1 MLLNLYQSVE
11 GNGSMLPKFLESLG
25 DTLAKEWVSKVFT
38 PAFVFWFG
46 GFLSWVLHAPANWN
60 TLEQWLNQKTLVQPL
75 TTLIVA
81 LVVIATSAIV
91 IQQFELPV
99 LRLLEGYWPRWLQP
113 LRQRLIKGQRLKAE
127 RAEKHFQ
134 SLATKGIQNLAP
146 EEADEYVQLDWQLK
160 QTPTQSDRLMPT
172 QLGNILRAA
181 ERRPLEKYGL
191 EAVIC
196 FPRLWL
202 LLPNEVKTEL
212 TEARARL
219 NLMVRVWLWSLLFL
233 MWSVWAWWAIPI
245 GLLSAF
251 LADRWMLDAAAIYGD
266 LVESTFDLHRIA
278 LYKSLRF
285 PLPKNPTEEQ
295 QTGRALTD
303 YLWRGF
309 TEPEPNFENLE

>member
-1 MLLNLYQSVE
+1 
-11 GNGSMLPKFLESLG
+11 MLPKFLESLG
-25 DTLAKEWVSKVFT
+25 DTLAKEWVAKVFT

-46 GFLSWVLHAPANWN
+46 GLLSWALHSQANWN

-75 TTLIVA
+75 TTLTAA
-81 LVVIATSAIV
+81 LLAVVTSAIAV
-91 IQQFELPV
+91 QQFELPV

-113 LRQRLIKGQRLKAE
+113 IRRQMIKRQKLKTEKAE
-127 RAEKHFQ
+127 KRFQ
-134 SLATKGIQNLAP
+134 ALASKGIESLTP

-160 QTPTQSDRLMPT
+160 QTPTQGDRLMPT

-191 EAVIC
+191 ESVIC

-202 LLPNEVKTEL
+202 LLPTEVKTEL

-219 NLMVRVWLWSLLFL
+219 NTMARVWVWSILF
-233 MWSVWAWWAIPI
+233 WVWTVWAWWATPI
-245 GLLSAF
+245 GLLSAL
-251 LADRWMLDAAAIYGD
+251 LAHRWLLNAAAIYGD
-266 LVESTFDLHRIA
+266 LVESAFDLHRTA

-285 PLPKNPTEEQ
+285 PLPRNPTEEH

-309 TEPEPNFENLE
+309 TEPEPTFENPEK

>member
-1 MLLNLYQSVE
+1 
-11 GNGSMLPKFLESLG
+11 MLPKFLDSLG
-25 DTLAKEWVSKVFT
+25 DTLAKEWVAKVFT

-46 GFLSWVLHAPANWN
+46 GLLTWALHSPANWN
-60 TLEQWLNQKTLVQPL
+60 TLEQWLSQKTLVQPL
-75 TTLIVA
+75 TTLIVG
-81 LVVIATSAIV
+81 LLILATSAIAV
-91 IQQFELPV
+91 QQFELPI
-99 LRLLEGYWPRWLQP
+99 LRLLEGYWPRWMQP
-113 LRQRLIKGQRLKAE
+113 LKKRLIKKQKLKAE
-127 RAEKHFQ
+127 QAEKRFQ
-134 SLATKGIQNLAP
+134 ALATKGIGRLTP

-160 QTPTQSDRLMPT
+160 QTPTESDRLMPT

-191 EAVIC
+191 ESVIC

-219 NLMVRVWLWSLLFL
+219 NTMVRVWTWALLFL
-233 MWSVWAWWAIPI
+233 IWGVWTWWAIPVGI
-245 GLLSAF
+245 LSAL
-251 LADRWMLDAAAIYGD
+251 LAHRWMLNAAATYGD
-266 LVESTFDLHRIA
+266 LVESAFDLHRTA
-278 LYKSLRF
+278 LYQSLRF

-309 TEPEPNFENLE
+309 TEPEPIFENPEKKEGG

>member
-1 MLLNLYQSVE
+1 
-11 GNGSMLPKFLESLG
+11 MLPKFLESLG
-25 DTLAKEWVSKVFT
+25 DTLAKEWVAKVFT
-38 PAFVFWFG
+38 PALVFWFG
-46 GFLSWVLHAPANWN
+46 GLLSWALHSQANWN

-75 TTLIVA
+75 TSLVA
-81 LVVIATSAIV
+81 ALLVIATSAIAV
-91 IQQFELPV
+91 QQFELPV

-113 LRQRLIKGQRLKAE
+113 LRRRLIKGQKLKAE
-127 RAEKHFQ
+127 KAEKRFQ
-134 SLATKGIQNLAP
+134 ALASMGIENLTP

-191 EAVIC
+191 ESVIC

-202 LLPNEVKTEL
+202 LLPTEVKTEL

-219 NLMVRVWLWSLLFL
+219 NTMARVLVWSILFEVWTV
-233 MWSVWAWWAIPI
+233 WSWWASPI
-245 GLLSAF
+245 GLLSAY
-251 LADRWMLDAAAIYGD
+251 LAYRWLLNAAAIYGD
-266 LVESTFDLHRIA
+266 LVESAFDLHRTT

-285 PLPKNPTEEQ
+285 PLPRTPTEEQ
-295 QTGRALTD
+295 QMGKALTD

-309 TEPEPNFENLE
+309 TEPEPTFENPKKKEDG

>member
-1 MLLNLYQSVE
+1 
-11 GNGSMLPKFLESLG
+11 MLPKFLESLG
-25 DTLAKEWVSKVFT
+25 DTLAKEWVAKVFT

-46 GFLSWVLHAPANWN
+46 GFLSWVLHSQANWN
-60 TLEQWLNQKTLVQPL
+60 TLERWLNQRTLVQPL
-75 TTLIVA
+75 VTLVA
-81 LVVIATSAIV
+81 ALLVIATSAIAV
-91 IQQFELPV
+91 QQFELPV

-113 LRQRLIKGQRLKAE
+113 LRRRLIKGQKLKAE
-127 RAEKHFQ
+127 KAEKRFQ
-134 SLATKGIQNLAP
+134 GLASKSIQNLTP

-160 QTPTQSDRLMPT
+160 QTPTESDRLMPT

-191 EAVIC
+191 ESVIC

-219 NLMVRVWLWSLLFL
+219 NTMARVLVWSILFWVWTL
-233 MWSVWAWWAIPI
+233 WAWWAIPI
-245 GLLSAF
+245 GLLSAL
-251 LADRWMLDAAAIYGD
+251 LAYQWLLNAAAIYGD
-266 LVESTFDLHRIA
+266 LVESAFDLHRTA

-295 QTGRALTD
+295 HTGRALTD

-309 TEPEPNFENLE
+309 TEPEPIFENPEK

>member
-1 MLLNLYQSVE
+1 
-11 GNGSMLPKFLESLG
+11 MLPKFLESLG
-25 DTLAKEWVSKVFT
+25 DTLAKEWVAKVLT

-46 GFLSWVLHAPANWN
+46 GLLSWVLHSQANWD

-81 LVVIATSAIV
+81 LLVVATSAIAV
-91 IQQFELPV
+91 QQFELPV
-99 LRLLEGYWPRWLQP
+99 LRLLEGYWPRWLQL
-113 LRQRLIKGQRLKAE
+113 LRRRLIKGQKLKAE
-127 RAEKHFQ
+127 KAEKRFQ
-134 SLATKGIQNLAP
+134 ALASMGIENLTP

-191 EAVIC
+191 ESVIC

-212 TEARARL
+212 MEARARL
-219 NLMVRVWLWSLLFL
+219 NTMARVLVWSILFEVWTV
-233 MWSVWAWWAIPI
+233 WSWWAIPI

-251 LADRWMLDAAAIYGD
+251 LAYRWLLNAAAIYGD
-266 LVESTFDLHRIA
+266 LVESAFDLHRTA
-278 LYKSLRF
+278 LYKTLRWK
-285 PLPKNPTEEQ
+285 LPKTPTEEQ
-295 QTGRALTD
+295 ASGRALTD

-309 TEPEPNFENLE
+309 TEPEPTFEEPEKK